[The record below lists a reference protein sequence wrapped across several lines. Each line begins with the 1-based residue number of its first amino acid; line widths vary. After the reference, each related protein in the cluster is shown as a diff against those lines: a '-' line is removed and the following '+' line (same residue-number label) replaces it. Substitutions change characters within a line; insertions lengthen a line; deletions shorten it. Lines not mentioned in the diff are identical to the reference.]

1 MNQFIKWEE
10 KILKK
15 LQSHDWGSLLKEEN
29 RKLVTNI
36 EKFDQRQIDLEVD
49 NFLEGILSELADYPY
64 ISEEKLTDDIPET
77 YWLVDPIDGTKEF
90 AKGTHEFCSS
100 IALIHKEKAVAGVI
114 YNPTTFEYFT
124 SQESHLTKQTFN
136 LIKGG
141 YYLISRS
148 EFERGDYKKDKKR
161 ADKLI
166 PLGSIAYKLGIASTG
181 AKNINVISYRP
192 KNSWDIAA
200 GVAIINNR
208 LNLPVKDHQGTEF
221 IGFSPNKQVPNL
233 LFETGF
239 TV

>member
-136 LIKGG
+136 LIKRW
-141 YYLISRS
+141 L
-148 EFERGDYKKDKKR
+148 
-161 ADKLI
+161 
-166 PLGSIAYKLGIASTG
+166 
-181 AKNINVISYRP
+181 
-192 KNSWDIAA
+192 
-200 GVAIINNR
+200 
-208 LNLPVKDHQGTEF
+208 LPY
-221 IGFSPNKQVPNL
+221 
-233 LFETGF
+233 
-239 TV
+239 

>member
-148 EFERGDYKKDKKR
+148 EFERGDYKKIR
-161 ADKLI
+161 SELI
-166 PLGSIAYKLGIASTG
+166 SLFRLVRLPINLELPQLGPKISTSFPIDQRIHGILQL
-181 AKNINVISYRP
+181 V
-192 KNSWDIAA
+192 
-200 GVAIINNR
+200 
-208 LNLPVKDHQGTEF
+208 
-221 IGFSPNKQVPNL
+221 
-233 LFETGF
+233 
-239 TV
+239 